1 VNAMLVLE
9 WYKLAFI
16 STMWPSTADDSS
28 QVLWKSVTY
37 VSKVEK
43 RGYIYTHTQ
52 KHLVVWSR
60 KPNYSPFWGPKKKA
74 EGW

>member
-1 VNAMLVLE
+1 MLVLE
-9 WYKLAFI
+9 WYKLAFT

-43 RGYIYTHTQ
+43 RGYIYTHRNT
-52 KHLVVWSR
+52 
-60 KPNYSPFWGPKKKA
+60 
-74 EGW
+74 